1 MNCHVELT
9 VAEIE
14 TLYEEFVTTGLERET
29 VICVGVGDFNIDCID
44 DNLNDVV
51 EKYRAVAYVKD
62 DQEGHM
68 VVALGDP
75 L

>member
-14 TLYEEFVTTGLERET
+14 TLYEEFVTTGLERDT
-29 VICVGVGDFNIDCID
+29 VICVDIGNFSVECTEE
-44 DNLNDVV
+44 DVT
-51 EKYRAVAYVKD
+51 YTHRAVAYVKD

-68 VVALGDP
+68 VVPLGDP